1 MKWRLIKQAPCPL
14 QALKTPPQQTD
25 ILNPDPQR
33 LYEPVEEKQ
42 ARNAETR
49 RKKKLVCVIS
59 VN

>member
-1 MKWRLIKQAPCPL
+1 METYQTSPVSITGPKN
-14 QALKTPPQQTD
+14 PPQQTD